1 MEKIFHVP
9 VVSMIFG
16 KKPDNLTRNSIEIQ
30 TERKLIKD
38 PQELAETFNIFF
50 KEKVEKLAAGIKRNP
65 KVDPFLLLNKKMQG
79 SNLEFKLKTV
89 REKDVL
95 NILKAIKPKKS
106 YGNDCITSEVLKLAA
121 NVLVVPLTY
130 MINVS
135 TLIGKFPS
143 NWKISKVV
151 PLHKKGD
158 KNELKNYRP
167 VALLSVPGMV
177 LERVVAI
184 QVEEYFEKNKL
195 LGTFQ
200 FGFRRSKNTTTE
212 LLTLFDTILEAKDKK
227 NEILVLLYDLSCA
240 FDTVCHKILLEKLHI
255 YGFSDLSLKWMK
267 SYLNERKQ
275 RVEISGKISSDQD
288 ITIGTPQGSRL
299 SPLIFLILMA
309 DLDSWTKNSMLSNFA
324 DDTQSIIISEDRN
337 NLLEITTRKANHVI
351 DFLGVII

>member
-95 NILKAIKPKKS
+95 NILKALKPKKS

-135 TLIGKFPS
+135 ILTGKFPS

-167 VALLSVPGMV
+167 VALLSVPEMI

-184 QVEEYFEKNKL
+184 KVEEYFEK
-195 LGTFQ
+195 
-200 FGFRRSKNTTTE
+200 R
-212 LLTLFDTILEAKDKK
+212 
-227 NEILVLLYDLSCA
+227 
-240 FDTVCHKILLEKLHI
+240 
-255 YGFSDLSLKWMK
+255 
-267 SYLNERKQ
+267 
-275 RVEISGKISSDQD
+275 IS
-288 ITIGTPQGSRL
+288 
-299 SPLIFLILMA
+299 F
-309 DLDSWTKNSMLSNFA
+309 
-324 DDTQSIIISEDRN
+324 
-337 NLLEITTRKANHVI
+337 
-351 DFLGVII
+351 